1 MRKQDQP
8 PSSPLLSPVKFRFIY
23 KLRAWLRTRTGRITL
38 PIFTWL
44 VGLLLGFVILLLMV
58 VGGDGQ
64 LHSVPN
70 NSAAGEIVVEAN
82 RAFLTD
88 LTMQNLKTSGI
99 PGTVKNVQVTL
110 KNGDQMTVTGDDEF
124 SLLGIGMVRNFTL
137 VLQPYVT
144 SCVLQMHVIHAD
156 VGGIPITGFVETFE
170 SNINTQLRTKP
181 TGLPT
186 GFTYCT
192 VRVRTETEGMFVSYS
207 ATPV

>member
-1 MRKQDQP
+1 MKKQDQS
-8 PSSPLLSPVKFRFIY
+8 PSPPLLPPPKPRFFY
-23 KLRAWLRTRTGRITL
+23 KLRAWLRTRTGRIAL

-44 VGLLLGFVILLLMV
+44 VGLLLGFIILLLVV

-64 LHSVPN
+64 LHSALN
-70 NSAAGEIVVEAN
+70 NSATGDIIVETN

-88 LTMQNLKTSGI
+88 LITQNLKTSGL

-110 KNGDQMTVTGDDEF
+110 KNGDQMTITGDDEF
-124 SLLGIGMVRNFTL
+124 SFLGIDMTRNFTL

-144 SCVLQMHVIHAD
+144 SCVLQMHVVHAD
-156 VGGIPITGFVETFE
+156 VGSIPITGFVEAFE
-170 SNINTQLRTKP
+170 SNINAQLRTKP

-186 GFTYCT
+186 GFTYCA
-192 VRVRTETEGMFVSYS
+192 VGVRTETGGMFISYS